1 MITHE
6 IVHLLV
12 GPADTIDTTLV
23 KEAAAILK
31 KEPYETRMLLSGKL
45 PHLIAHYQTTEEAE
59 PVAKQLKSLGLIAF
73 AVNDSELSRTPTTRF
88 TARGLE
94 LGEQQAVF
102 RDNASHTLTLET
114 KDVFLIL
121 KGKYQISSDK
131 KVTTTK
137 MKFNLTAT
145 LVTGGIPVFSKVKE
159 TTKSNSDETGFL
171 VRIYDLVS
179 AEPKVEFFEN
189 GFNYSSLGKDIAP
202 STTVNFNTIIAKLRA
217 VFPGAIYDDTLTQ
230 PMGTSQPYDRQANA
244 VELNCK
250 LIYLY
255 QKAVHNHV

>member
-1 MITHE
+1 MVTHE

-12 GPADTIDTTLV
+12 GPSDSIDTSLI

-31 KEPYETRMLLSGKL
+31 KEPYETRLLLSGKL
-45 PHLIAHYQTTEEAE
+45 PHLIAHYRTAEEAE
-59 PVAKQLKSLGLIAF
+59 PAAKQLKALGLVAF
-73 AVNDSELSRTPTTRF
+73 TIKDSELNRFPATRF
-88 TARGLE
+88 TARGVDFE
-94 LGEQQAVF
+94 EQKAVF
-102 RDNASHTLTLET
+102 RDNSNHTMTLET

-121 KGKYQISSDK
+121 KGKYQISADK
-131 KVTTTK
+131 TVTTTK

-145 LVTGGIPVFSKVKE
+145 LVTGGIPIWSKVKE
-159 TTKSNSDETGFL
+159 TAKANSDEMGFL
-171 VRIYDLVS
+171 IRIYDLGS
-179 AEPKVEFFEN
+179 SEPRVEFFEN

-202 STTVNFNTIIAKLRA
+202 STTTNFNSIAAKLRA
-217 VFPGAIYDDTLTQ
+217 VFPAAMFDDSLTQ

-255 QKAVHNHV
+255 HRAVHSPV

>member
-31 KEPYETRMLLSGKL
+31 KEPYETRMLLAGKL
-45 PHLIAHYQTTEEAE
+45 PHLIAHYPTEEEAE
-59 PVAKQLKSLGLIAF
+59 PAAKQLKTLGLVAF
-73 AVNDSELSRTPTTRF
+73 TVKDSELNRTPTTRF

-102 RDNASHTLTLET
+102 RDNANHTLALGTT
-114 KDVFLIL
+114 DVFLIL
-121 KGKYQISSDK
+121 KGKYLISADK

-145 LVTGGIPVFSKVKE
+145 LVTGGIPIWNKVKE
-159 TTKSNSDETGFL
+159 TSKSNSDETGFL
-171 VRIYDLVS
+171 IRIYDRDS
-179 AEPKVEFFEN
+179 AEPRVEFFEN
-189 GFNYSSLGKDIAP
+189 AFNYSLLGKDIAP
-202 STTVNFNTIIAKLRA
+202 STTVNFNNVVAKLRA
-217 VFPGAIYDDTLTQ
+217 VFSGAIFDDTLTQ

-255 QKAVHNHV
+255 HRAAHNPG

>member
-12 GPADTIDTTLV
+12 GPSDNIDTTHV

-45 PHLIAHYQTTEEAE
+45 PHLIAHYQTAGEAE
-59 PVAKQLKSLGLIAF
+59 PVAKQLKTLGLVAF
-73 AVNDSELSRTPTTRF
+73 TVNDSELNKSPATRF
-88 TARGLE
+88 TARSLE

-102 RDNASHTLTLET
+102 RDNGNHTLTLET

-121 KGKYQISSDK
+121 KGKYQLSSDK

-145 LVTGGIPVFSKVKE
+145 LVTGGIPVWSKVKE
-159 TTKSNSDETGFL
+159 TTKANSDEMGFF

-189 GFNYSSLGKDIAP
+189 AFNYSSLGKDIAP
-202 STTVNFNTIIAKLRA
+202 STTANFNSIVAKLRA
-217 VFPGAIYDDTLTQ
+217 VFPGAIFDDTLTQ
-230 PMGTSQPYDRQANA
+230 PMGTSQPYDRQANT

-255 QKAVHNHV
+255 QQAVHNFV

>member
-12 GPADTIDTTLV
+12 GPSDTIDTTLV

-45 PHLIAHYQTTEEAE
+45 PHLIAHYRTAEEAE
-59 PVAKQLKSLGLIAF
+59 PVAKQLKTLGLVAF
-73 AVNDSELSRTPTTRF
+73 TVNDSELSKFPATRF

-94 LGEQQAVF
+94 LEEQKAVF
-102 RDNASHTLTLET
+102 RDNGNHTLTLET
-114 KDVFLIL
+114 RDVFLIL

-131 KVTTTK
+131 TVTTTK

-145 LVTGGIPVFSKVKE
+145 LVTGGIPIWSKIKE
-159 TTKSNSDETGFL
+159 TSKSNSDETGFL
-171 VRIYDLVS
+171 VRIYDQDS
-179 AEPKVEFFEN
+179 AEPRVEFFEN
-189 GFNYSSLGKDIAP
+189 AFNYSLLGKDIAP
-202 STTVNFNTIIAKLRA
+202 STTVNFNNIVAKLRA
-217 VFPGAIYDDTLTQ
+217 VFPGAVFDDTLTQ
-230 PMGTSQPYDRQANA
+230 PMGTSQTYERLANA

-255 QKAVHNHV
+255 HRAVHNSF

>member
-12 GPADTIDTTLV
+12 GPADTVDTALV

-45 PHLIAHYQTTEEAE
+45 PHLIAHYPTTEEAE

-73 AVNDSELSRTPTTRF
+73 TVNENELSRTATTRL
-88 TARGLE
+88 TARSLE
-94 LGEQQAVF
+94 AGEQQAIF
-102 RDNASHTLTLET
+102 RDNANHMLTLES

-121 KGKYQISSDK
+121 KGKYQISADK

-159 TTKSNSDETGFL
+159 TTKANSDETGFF
-171 VRIYDLVS
+171 VRIYDQVS
-179 AEPKVEFFEN
+179 AEPRVEFFEN
-189 GFNYSSLGKDIAP
+189 AFNYSSLGKDIAP
-202 STTVNFNTIIAKLRA
+202 STTANFNSIVAKLRA
-217 VFPGAIYDDTLTQ
+217 VFPGAIFDDRLTQ

-255 QKAVHNHV
+255 HRIIRNAA